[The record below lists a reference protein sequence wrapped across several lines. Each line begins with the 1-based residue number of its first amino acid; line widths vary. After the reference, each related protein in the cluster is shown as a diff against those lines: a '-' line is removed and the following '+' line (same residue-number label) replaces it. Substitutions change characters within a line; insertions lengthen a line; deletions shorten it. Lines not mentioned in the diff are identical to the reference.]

1 MAAKVKIIRH
11 IDNHLRW
18 IFDFFGHRNSI
29 GCQFMWV
36 SALGR
41 LLPGVF
47 GIWQAMAK
55 CGQGARYQKKYR
67 HELERIYKTTY
78 SCLMAD
84 WRYFPQTV
92 IFSVSNFEL
101 LVAELAITVSCLQIS
116 NARRKF
122 PKNTHPANMQRKTPA
137 KSANEISHKGG
148 PVSTL
153 SKWKKQGASGNRA
166 GNRHDAKGVFM
177 GIIYNKVYSP
187 QGHHFG

>member
-18 IFDFFGHRNSI
+18 IFDIFGHRDSI
-29 GCQFMWV
+29 GFQFMLV

-41 LLPGVF
+41 LLPGVL
-47 GIWQAMAK
+47 GIWRTMSK
-55 CGQGARYQKKYR
+55 CGQGARCQKKCW

-78 SCLMAD
+78 FYLMAD
-84 WRYFPQTV
+84 WRNLPQTV
-92 IFSVSNFEL
+92 IFLVSKFEL

-122 PKNTHPANMQRKTPA
+122 PQNTHPANMSAKDSNEKRQRK
-137 KSANEISHKGG
+137 SHKGG
-148 PVSTL
+148 PIPTL
-153 SKWKKQGASGNRA
+153 SKWKKQGASDNRA
-166 GNRHDAKGVFM
+166 GNRHDVKGVFM
-177 GIIYNKVYSP
+177 GIIYNNVYSP

>member
-18 IFDFFGHRNSI
+18 IFDFFGHRDSI
-29 GCQFMWV
+29 GFQFMLV

-47 GIWQAMAK
+47 GIWQAMGK
-55 CGQGARYQKKYR
+55 CGQGARYQKKCW

-84 WRYFPQTV
+84 WRNFPKTV
-92 IFSVSNFEL
+92 IFFVSKFEL

-116 NARRKF
+116 KSRRKF
-122 PKNTHPANMQRKTPA
+122 PQNTHPANMSAKDSSEKRQRNFPQRWPHSNPIQVEEA
-137 KSANEISHKGG
+137 GGHLAIGLEI
-148 PVSTL
+148 V
-153 SKWKKQGASGNRA
+153 
-166 GNRHDAKGVFM
+166 M
-177 GIIYNKVYSP
+177 M
-187 QGHHFG
+187 

>member
-18 IFDFFGHRNSI
+18 IFDFFGHRDSI
-29 GCQFMWV
+29 GFQFMLV

-41 LLPGVF
+41 LLPGVL
-47 GIWQAMAK
+47 GIWRTMSK
-55 CGQGARYQKKYR
+55 CGQGARCQKKCW

-84 WRYFPQTV
+84 WRNLPQTV
-92 IFSVSNFEL
+92 IFLVSKFEL

-122 PKNTHPANMQRKTPA
+122 PQNTHPANMQRKTPA

-148 PVSTL
+148 PIPTL

-166 GNRHDAKGVFM
+166 GNRHDVKGVFM
-177 GIIYNKVYSP
+177 GIIYNNVYSP
-187 QGHHFG
+187 QDHHFG